1 MCVTTFGG
9 IFDKCS
15 VNHARATWIAAT
27 RCRARAT
34 VLLSRRNDR
43 QSQLN
48 YKFSHSLCSLGRVAR
63 PAKACINNAKPIT
76 TAAVHERRRA
86 HARNTHTHSAND
98 RAGISRVWRGG
109 GDVQRYC
116 RRVCVC
122 RDLLATVV
130 SRSHFSRI
138 TCKHILLYESTRVRG
153 EVNQIAACVRCV
165 CVWMLRIPHFLS
177 GRAGL
182 ALCVCMLR
190 RLWELKTGATAIFA
204 QCFLVCVCALCIIAC
219 VRACAIATLR
229 RASATRVGSRV
240 CVCVC
245 YTWC

>member
-48 YKFSHSLCSLGRVAR
+48 YKFSHSLCSAESRDLQR
-63 PAKACINNAKPIT
+63 
-76 TAAVHERRRA
+76 
-86 HARNTHTHSAND
+86 HALIMQNPSPPLPYMNGEEHTHATHTHTPRTIAQGSHAY
-98 RAGISRVWRGG
+98 GGGG

-165 CVWMLRIPHFLS
+165 CVWMLRVPPHIS
-177 GRAGL
+177 CPVAPAWRCA
-182 ALCVCMLR
+182 CVC
-190 RLWELKTGATAIFA
+190 
-204 QCFLVCVCALCIIAC
+204 
-219 VRACAIATLR
+219 
-229 RASATRVGSRV
+229 SADCGN
-240 CVCVC
+240 
-245 YTWC
+245 